1 MAGTEVRGK
10 YYTLPALIFISKVLS
25 TLLPVLALCLSISAP
40 ALAAAVSEPPVSAVP
55 LELEEEGD
63 YQADYDYEYSDPTTV
78 DSFTTQEDTTT
89 TTSQPLQEG
98 QIAWAPYSMRQWRA
112 DKVSPV
118 NLPSYHTGM
127 TLPPIKGRWLS
138 RNKEKVQVIN
148 TKPAFIYPQV
158 PLVDQEKENETET
171 QEVERRSSRVR
182 RGSGSHTNNNYVALC
197 GGVFRN
203 LYGIIQSP
211 EYPLYYP
218 NNKVGVCLKCSLDIF
233 MLLLPFSNVSMTLR
247 CLLVIR

>member
-1 MAGTEVRGK
+1 MTFPILV
-10 YYTLPALIFISKVLS
+10 IFLKVL
-25 TLLPVLALCLSISAP
+25 VLCVG
-40 ALAAAVSEPPVSAVP
+40 LAASALGAAVTESPFVSAVP
-55 LELEEEGD
+55 LELEEEGEE

-89 TTSQPLQEG
+89 TTTSQPLQKG
-98 QIAWAPYSMRQWRA
+98 QIAWAPYSMMRA

-127 TLPPIKGRWLS
+127 TLPPITGRWLS
-138 RNKEKVQVIN
+138 RNKDTVQLIN

-158 PLVDQEKENETET
+158 PLVDQEKKE
-171 QEVERRSSRVR
+171 EVKEVRSSRVR
-182 RGSGSHTNNNYVALC
+182 RGSGSYTNNNHVALC
-197 GGVFRN
+197 GGVFRD

-218 NNKVGVCLKCSLDIF
+218 NNKVGGWMTKILDLSF
-233 MLLLPFSNVSMTLR
+233 MFLLLAMLL
-247 CLLVIR
+247 

>member
-1 MAGTEVRGK
+1 MKFPMVV
-10 YYTLPALIFISKVLS
+10 IFLKVL
-25 TLLPVLALCLSISAP
+25 VLCVGLTASALG
-40 ALAAAVSEPPVSAVP
+40 AAVSESPFVSAVP
-55 LELEEEGD
+55 LELEEEGED

-89 TTSQPLQEG
+89 TSQPLLEG
-98 QIAWAPYSMRQWRA
+98 QIAWAPYSMMRA

-138 RNKEKVQVIN
+138 RNKDTVQLIN

-158 PLVDQEKENETET
+158 PLLDQEKKEE
-171 QEVERRSSRVR
+171 EVRSSRVR
-182 RGSGSHTNNNYVALC
+182 RGSGSYTNNNHVALC
-197 GGVFRN
+197 GGVFRD

-218 NNKVGVCLKCSLDIF
+218 NNKVGGCMTEILVLSF
-233 MLLLPFSNVSMTLR
+233 MFLLAMFL
-247 CLLVIR
+247 